1 MPNRKR
7 RRSSSD
13 IAELKDGKQQKIDKF
28 VSNTQ
33 SGAIHL
39 SNRYAVLEADSQVLP
54 GEEDRNILAETNKQQ
69 HCCQLL
75 PTLIMELFSK
85 EAVLTS
91 QSLAILFEKINAISV
106 KVNSLEEVVKNFV
119 VSRPTG
125 EKSKGKLDAS
135 PPNKKQGLRS
145 VPEPSSLECNK
156 RRKIKPETTPKL
168 SPCNNKHTEM
178 GTQDGLEKTYALPV
192 SHDSNSHIRP
202 QDEYLVAEVPHRQK
216 PINCQKWVT
225 HEMDLDLRSHQVVT
239 MSLGAPTNAKSLAL
253 ELWEAEVEQARA
265 QQSQSI
271 FMDGMSKEAEGSLI
285 LPTSSADWE
294 QLPHSMDKRRP
305 EILVQ
310 QGAEG
315 DPLVPPHQGGML
327 DNSIEDVLFTMFED
341 LTPQEQQAVTERL
354 EHTKNCL
361 LARKVPDLSEQQ
373 ASRGDATV
381 NSNSHPSMQ
390 VPLAP
395 QLFPPIDVEMTT
407 EQSGTGTSAAI
418 TDSPQM
424 PKNGSVFFDRD
435 RSLNHITEFD

>member
-1 MPNRKR
+1 M
-7 RRSSSD
+7 RSAGHVRVAYARWGRVQMADAEADAALAPEMQRLSAGLRSRLWQLQ
-13 IAELKDGKQQKIDKF
+13 AELSDQE
-28 VSNTQ
+28 VSEAS
-33 SGAIHL
+33 SGAYC
-39 SNRYAVLEADSQVLP
+39 R
-54 GEEDRNILAETNKQQ
+54 GF
-69 HCCQLL
+69 CQYGIWVTRVFKDNMCTSLR
-75 PTLIMELFSK
+75 PKTLIL
-85 EAVLTS
+85 
-91 QSLAILFEKINAISV
+91 
-106 KVNSLEEVVKNFV
+106 
-119 VSRPTG
+119 

-156 RRKIKPETTPKL
+156 RREIKPGTTPKL

-285 LPTSSADWE
+285 LPTSSANWE

-341 LTPQEQQAVTERL
+341 LTPQEQQVVTERL

-373 ASRGDATV
+373 AIRGDATV

-395 QLFPPIDVEMTT
+395 QSFPPIDVEMAT

>member
-1 MPNRKR
+1 
-7 RRSSSD
+7 
-13 IAELKDGKQQKIDKF
+13 
-28 VSNTQ
+28 
-33 SGAIHL
+33 
-39 SNRYAVLEADSQVLP
+39 
-54 GEEDRNILAETNKQQ
+54 
-69 HCCQLL
+69 
-75 PTLIMELFSK
+75 
-85 EAVLTS
+85 
-91 QSLAILFEKINAISV
+91 
-106 KVNSLEEVVKNFV
+106 
-119 VSRPTG
+119 
-125 EKSKGKLDAS
+125 
-135 PPNKKQGLRS
+135 
-145 VPEPSSLECNK
+145 
-156 RRKIKPETTPKL
+156 
-168 SPCNNKHTEM
+168 M

-192 SHDSNSHIRP
+192 SHDSNTHIRP

-285 LPTSSADWE
+285 LPTSSANWE

-310 QGAEG
+310 QGPEG

-373 ASRGDATV
+373 AIRGDATV
-381 NSNSHPSMQ
+381 NSNSHPSIQ

-395 QLFPPIDVEMTT
+395 QSFPPIDVEMTT

-435 RSLNHITEFD
+435 RADSGDARDVTKRAWTCQALLVEVAQQDAWTCNTCTYGEASATTGYEPGLRQQMMLSHG